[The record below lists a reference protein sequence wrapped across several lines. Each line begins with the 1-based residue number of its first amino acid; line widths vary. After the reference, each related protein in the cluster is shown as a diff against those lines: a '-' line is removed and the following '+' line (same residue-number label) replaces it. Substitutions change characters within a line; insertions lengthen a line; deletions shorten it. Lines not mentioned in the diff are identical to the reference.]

1 MDVQGGNVEIESQS
15 GRNCVVSV
23 HCVRDKE
30 EVRVGH
36 GGVGGVRV
44 HGKRYRNQLNRRRPS
59 TEAILKWKYHQVVP
73 LARVL

>member
-23 HCVRDKE
+23 HCVRDKK

-36 GGVGGVRV
+36 GGVRV
-44 HGKRYRNQLNRRRPS
+44 G
-59 TEAILKWKYHQVVP
+59 E
-73 LARVL
+73 RVLSIW